1 MRRFGTQWKEM
12 QTVARYIL
20 QRLGQTLL
28 ILLIVSFITYLLI
41 DFLPGDP
48 IAAMLGGE
56 ISQET
61 YDWWYQELNL
71 DKPVLIRYVLWL
83 KNALMGDFGHSAS
96 YSVPVLQIIGERVP
110 VTLYLSVL
118 AFLISVPLGILF
130 GIISAV
136 KRGKPADTAVTLT
149 ANVCC
154 CLPQFWLGIL
164 LMYIFTIVLKWLPSS
179 GWVWPWEDFGESVRR
194 TIMPLTCL
202 TIGGIASITR
212 QTRSSMLEVIR
223 HYERR
228 AGSCVSGKGGL
239 ERQQHAKYGAPRA
252 AFDEHGPAR
261 FLHVGFHERKAEPRP
276 FGATRHERK
285 ENPVADRLGNARTV
299 VEHFERQSAF
309 APNVPDER
317 IAHEARAKF
326 DAGSSRRA
334 SPKRF
339 GGVPHKVEKDLR
351 EAPFVRQHGRNR
363 HVVVPNEHNLGEFV
377 RDEAPDVFEQ
387 FVKLHGARPFGRAVG
402 FQQTLHEARQSVR
415 LVEDHSRALAVFV
428 AREVAFQELRRTA
441 NAAERIFHLVREVA
455 QELPVR
461 ARDFGFEP
469 STLVAKDVRQ
479 IDRLDEKG
487 ASRNAR
493 LVPSGENRTDGP
505 LPVGA
510 EIEARKG

>member
-83 KNALMGDFGHSAS
+83 KNTLMGDFGHSAS

-149 ANVCC
+149 ANICC

-223 HYERR
+223 QDYIRTAKSKGLKGKKVIYIHALKNALLPVITLMGLRMGGMLG
-228 AGSCVSGKGGL
+228 GS
-239 ERQQHAKYGAPRA
+239 
-252 AFDEHGPAR
+252 
-261 FLHVGFHERKAEPRP
+261 
-276 FGATRHERK
+276 
-285 ENPVADRLGNARTV
+285 
-299 VEHFERQSAF
+299 
-309 APNVPDER
+309 
-317 IAHEARAKF
+317 
-326 DAGSSRRA
+326 
-334 SPKRF
+334 
-339 GGVPHKVEKDLR
+339 
-351 EAPFVRQHGRNR
+351 
-363 HVVVPNEHNLGEFV
+363 
-377 RDEAPDVFEQ
+377 
-387 FVKLHGARPFGRAVG
+387 
-402 FQQTLHEARQSVR
+402 
-415 LVEDHSRALAVFV
+415 VFV
-428 AREVAFQELRRTA
+428 ENVFVIPGMGSLLV
-441 NAAERIFHLVREVA
+441 NAISMQDIPLIQGCVLLIALFTSVVNLITDIIYVLVDPRIKIA
-455 QELPVR
+455 
-461 ARDFGFEP
+461 
-469 STLVAKDVRQ
+469 
-479 IDRLDEKG
+479 
-487 ASRNAR
+487 
-493 LVPSGENRTDGP
+493 
-505 LPVGA
+505 
-510 EIEARKG
+510 

>member
-110 VTLYLSVL
+110 VTL
-118 AFLISVPLGILF
+118 
-130 GIISAV
+130 
-136 KRGKPADTAVTLT
+136 T
-149 ANVCC
+149 ANICC

-223 HYERR
+223 QDYIRTAKSKGLKGKKVIYIHALKNALLPVITLMGLRMGGMLG
-228 AGSCVSGKGGL
+228 GS
-239 ERQQHAKYGAPRA
+239 
-252 AFDEHGPAR
+252 
-261 FLHVGFHERKAEPRP
+261 
-276 FGATRHERK
+276 
-285 ENPVADRLGNARTV
+285 
-299 VEHFERQSAF
+299 
-309 APNVPDER
+309 
-317 IAHEARAKF
+317 
-326 DAGSSRRA
+326 
-334 SPKRF
+334 
-339 GGVPHKVEKDLR
+339 
-351 EAPFVRQHGRNR
+351 
-363 HVVVPNEHNLGEFV
+363 
-377 RDEAPDVFEQ
+377 
-387 FVKLHGARPFGRAVG
+387 
-402 FQQTLHEARQSVR
+402 
-415 LVEDHSRALAVFV
+415 VFV
-428 AREVAFQELRRTA
+428 ENVFVIPGMGSLLV
-441 NAAERIFHLVREVA
+441 NAISMQDIPLIQGCVLLIALFTSVVNLITDIIYVLVDPRIKIA
-455 QELPVR
+455 
-461 ARDFGFEP
+461 
-469 STLVAKDVRQ
+469 
-479 IDRLDEKG
+479 
-487 ASRNAR
+487 
-493 LVPSGENRTDGP
+493 
-505 LPVGA
+505 
-510 EIEARKG
+510 